1 MTSTIALEVRSLLSS
16 FPRTESNLTGLGT
29 RGKRKRGNPLL
40 IVLDPPLQ
48 SPMAPQN
55 LQKKESRPLC
65 GSLSLPWEP
74 FSPPA
79 LHIYHTQT
87 HATCGPPCKMQQNP
101 VGWPK
106 MCRAVLSCFSHV
118 WLSATPWTVARQAPL
133 SMGFSRQEYLS
144 LLPCPLPGDLPNPGF
159 EPESLTPPALAGRVF
174 TTSTTW
180 LTKNY
185 VRCFLSVQR
194 ISFNNDSDSLNFPE
208 TCYINYFMAQES
220 CPMALR
226 EELNLET
233 KAWQI

>member
-1 MTSTIALEVRSLLSS
+1 MGTILPSCPPYLPYA
-16 FPRTESNLTGLGT
+16 
-29 RGKRKRGNPLL
+29 
-40 IVLDPPLQ
+40 DPCYMWTTLQDATKPSWLAKDVPCCAKLLQ
-48 SPMAPQN
+48 SC
-55 LQKKESRPLC
+55 LTLCDPL
-65 GSLSLPWEP
+65 
-74 FSPPA
+74 
-79 LHIYHTQT
+79 
-87 HATCGPPCKMQQNP
+87 
-101 VGWPK
+101 
-106 MCRAVLSCFSHV
+106 
-118 WLSATPWTVARQAPL
+118 ARQAPL

-144 LLPCPLPGDLPNPGF
+144 LLPCPLPGDLPNTGF

-233 KAWQI
+233 KA